1 MPNYMNVNLLA
12 HIALDPELGG
22 RYGVQG
28 NTFKNTVGYLCQYIQ
43 SRTNVDPQ
51 LAQLTIKMGSLIDN
65 ETRICDLDSETKD
78 EKNVDAI
85 VDQMVNQIETSA
97 EGADVL
103 IPGGWGHA
111 QEGGHA
117 LIYQF
122 QKTATRLRFFT
133 YNAGSGSGTHEQWST
148 TKNERFY
155 PVKLYELVN
164 PIQRDRLKKLIRQII
179 VPQLIRHPSRD
190 PAGFDAGKLDMAVK
204 RDLALLGAEAID
216 ISKHVSRDMATTG
229 QLSGTCSQR
238 SIHQMLKLNFK
249 KLSDYQRFMF
259 DFKMHALH
267 DFINTHQPPRAKAIA
282 ELLKLAI
289 ESNLKLLQASSAFST
304 EEQNT
309 AADELILL
317 KETIMAEN
325 AIKIP
330 EPRTPIVQPETD
342 YKLTVR
348 SSQSV
353 AHQQT
358 TTSNTTQYVAS
369 TNTTPIPDIVC
380 IQHNS
385 SLLNQLD
392 SITTQCKAMESLYP
406 LWVLEQIE
414 KTLLQL
420 PLPDEDFAYYQ
431 GISSPDAVAR
441 MISHLETLQT
451 LYLSVYQKS
460 CGDTK
465 SPKMYM
471 THWSLLALHDHFE
484 MQQAAQ
490 QNRPTFHRYI
500 EDQFRI
506 VWSELRNCPTLATH
520 HPDSDQRI
528 QQLMHHYQ
536 SSEKLIKFTGGFF
549 ASHYLE
555 IFNSHPKLKKKLEH
569 LHSLKEWRYATL
581 HREMVKNGVSALIYL
596 SEALKTNDPT
606 VDKQEFAPLLDA
618 IQQQMHYEKFV
629 SRSLHAVTDCSE
641 TTNEQFEFTWSPH
654 DGSPHVKSSLN
665 NRSSDGDSTHIHYG
679 QLQYQYDQNRSTAP
693 VIPDESMESR
703 LRRLYEPL
711 PHHHKSITKM
721 NSHEIQ
727 LYAHGGNQDA
737 QITKS
742 DYNRREPYHLRTS
755 LANQIN
761 LTVDD
766 FKSAINK
773 LEDTNNQTWLD
784 DNLFQPGVLRDLLER
799 DPRFVERFDGFIQ
812 TGFQAFMDEK
822 GQLSNKSLFLIRLS
836 TYFNRYVAELNPEIA
851 DVRLNNQQ
859 KQLSGLLEIQRDPDV
874 LSAIHHYRFITI
886 MARFQLNPALDQQ
899 ELLTDAL
906 FSHVYLNNN
915 PVIKT
920 FELTQLQH
928 TFKAWLQKMPVD
940 SIVSSIKTIL
950 PNIGIVIPDC
960 HIEGTYPL
968 FTLSNPTQ
976 SHSYSIDIESG
987 RIFKG
992 SQQYSNSLPS
1002 WLNKPQILFQFP
1014 DLGSDHSCLVSTYGT
1029 CVELIAV
1036 AIPTRIIQTRNGI
1049 SIQKKWMINGIDDW
1063 YEQQPLPIK
1072 PQKAGLPNVG
1082 PAIEHNLPA
1091 CLTDNSIN
1099 IWVNTSGQAILTR
1112 HDKPIYHTN
1121 HAGHLERFDNSQ
1133 VLVISTDQR
1142 LLSFEDPAFFCVNV
1156 DSVSQL
1162 GTIDFVRYGL
1172 SLNMNNSRVTLP
1184 DSAYEL
1190 TSTDTSPFDP
1200 MIACLNFSDG
1210 RNQKCTVAV
1219 QRAYV
1224 DPNQVNPAVGDYYP
1238 LTHDRTGYIQT
1249 KEAQSTTG
1257 VPNYENTENAITYPI
1272 VDGKPKPNNAADAL
1286 YLCYLYLITHKTE
1299 DAWAVLDDLNKRFS
1313 LEGNTT
1319 ELKYLA
1325 WIVNALPVKFKDEA
1339 PDANQETQL
1348 ETPRYVACQLKALAL
1363 LTDHMNQGKTLSSPF
1378 TKDLPS
1384 TIYRLYVQLQRM
1396 RRHLSV
1402 HYTLTD
1408 HESKSLLHYFH
1419 QDRQELHERNQDK
1432 KKPKAFT
1439 VLGAL
1444 GYEWRRLTLK
1454 TLCIEYQRLQTL
1466 CKSAQASNTPLSVG
1480 VSQRLADIQIEF
1492 NKELDVISKE
1502 TRLEHVPITVSAYN
1516 SSKFDFKVIPKL
1528 DDPDMSVL
1536 IEQAIAALPL
1546 PMHDLDFSKHMLIYV
1561 RIALDNNHPAR
1572 KLLEERCTRFLIA
1585 NDHDRS
1591 FAQDSMQLNVLRLLY
1606 SVLSNTDNLAKQC
1619 SQLTTPLKLGDLPE
1633 MIKRCPTQPPIM
1645 IYQAKNVFDTLLA
1658 GTRDIRTVVEKEIPV
1673 HVPIQTSPWT
1683 LPKPLTIAKLIQTT
1697 EEALPDKT
1705 QITLH
1710 ALQVKYRAA
1719 ETLEALQRKKL
1730 PKSGISDA
1738 EKEHAAGQFKY
1749 QRDQTQRKLAKS
1761 HFSDPVIREAL
1772 HQNAST
1778 FHDAIDQTL
1787 TAHWHD
1793 ALQLAREMS
1802 QTIPFKLESA
1812 AGLRRE
1818 LTQNDL
1824 LTLYFH
1830 ADQTLY
1836 QDMTGLSDSDAI
1848 NKLHGLIH
1856 QSVALEVQKQHMQRL
1871 INALNQAKE
1880 HTTDSAFYQIANT
1893 LMAVNH
1899 AAANADP
1906 QLMLFQ
1912 YYENI
1917 LLRPR
1922 QIDALTHLLSTSD
1935 DPHAFHEAV
1944 EKIIMGGGKSK
1955 VILPLLAQKKAT
1967 GTNLVIIEV
1976 PRALLATNHH
1986 DLNETSQRLFGQ
1998 RAFVFD
2004 FNRDSDCSPKRLET
2018 IHQWFIDVM
2027 TDKAYLVTTGES
2039 MQSLQLKYL
2048 EMLLNRPDI
2057 NHATS
2062 EQIKEWEKQVHWLGK
2077 ITQLL
2082 KHRTDVIID
2091 EVHQGLLL
2099 KKKLNYTLG
2108 NKTTLNPEFIK
2119 HSIALYEFIEKINDV
2134 TSLADALIE
2143 NPDSPLQGAMQS
2155 FGASFKDELRAYLNN
2170 EYESDTIRHASMD
2183 LKNTFAF
2190 YKEQITLLPQTLSR
2204 KHKANYGPSQI
2215 NQEKPALQAI
2225 AIPYMANNKPNER
2238 SRFGNP
2244 LETINYTI
2252 QSVLLDGL
2260 SAELLAELILRWQTK
2275 AREEWKINYPKYAGF
2290 NQTPTARRLQALLVN
2305 TGFTLQTIDVQNKEH
2320 IKHVLPRFKH
2330 HKPTLFEALKT
2341 QILTEIIN
2349 DPEILHSDAYNHVDM
2364 YRSVQGLS
2372 GTPSNHATYHQ
2383 RLQFNHET
2391 SLGTDGYI
2399 QNVLRGKHTPMH
2411 GVDFNTLP
2419 TFIHEV
2425 FSKLKHPHD
2434 LRAFIDINATFI
2446 GISNLVVAEALA
2458 RFVSVN
2464 NSDIHYILY
2473 FNNENELYALDVNE
2487 PKTSIPFSQITNYK
2501 PEHCFTYY
2509 DQDHTVGIDLKQ
2521 ADNATGV
2528 VFIDEKTQIQSFLQ
2542 GGMRMRGLE
2551 NEQTLEIIMPKA
2563 MQAHTLDSM
2572 MVLMEKNERRQL
2584 AEDHFF
2590 AALGKMDNLVREHLL
2605 GLINGLDDADYTTKH
2620 QWAQA
2625 FKPFLVEK
2633 QSTSLYE
2640 RYGAIYHE
2648 LDTADVF
2655 AAHQARLFDQ
2665 WMVCLASINKTAELK
2680 EIKSLQGCLN
2690 TIIQASLPICQP
2702 KAISHARGAYENAVE
2717 AQKEQEAMKEQQ
2729 QLKEQEKFVN
2739 LQAANT
2745 RHTPC
2750 AHIPWNDERLA
2761 QFSQAQ
2767 SSAISM
2773 KSLNEASASMI
2784 SYSPQLMISANFTT
2798 IYREQKQMIGPYM
2811 NPVQTILFRMHNDQL
2826 TACLINNQ
2834 EAEELYHLL
2843 PIENIWMTTTQ
2854 HTLLAGERPDWV
2866 LNDPAYQ
2873 TLIEQTRFFSG
2884 EWRSLLQQKIPFQWL
2899 NEQPQEK
2906 LEYFETNL
2914 LPFRDI
2920 SIHEFDQIN
2929 PMILNKIKEQTTEPI
2944 EIARN
2949 DSNTLSRIDPHV
2961 HEDTSLHV
2969 VLNDYERFVYVF
2981 KHLPADDQFN
2991 ALMVKNK
2998 TGQTVL
3004 DVIIGLHTTKSS
3016 IKLPRRWYEHFSSTS
3031 SGIVTDVAVSSQ
3043 NMFTYYLKNWPDT
3056 WEDGLAA
3063 KKVIMNL
3070 AERHQDLLD
3079 IIMCSVTDDV
3089 RYRLLKTIAAT
3100 TNYALILELSFNE
3113 PATFKQL
3120 LYDLPQAERINM
3132 LRNKNH
3138 QGVSLL
3144 DMAADNTELFDII
3157 LDALPV
3163 WDRHKARVDEQ
3174 GNNELHL
3181 AVNDIDAFLRILYL
3195 IPASDRLDAI
3205 MEKNKLDQTIVDLA
3219 LDHPIIYKIL
3229 SDALPELDRYGLVVD
3244 KEGNTA
3250 LHCAAGNEV
3259 LFREQL
3265 LAIPESYRFQLL
3277 MKKNKQGDTVLRLA
3291 MEDPKIYEILL
3302 DALPDE
3308 ERYKM
3313 FIDKDSGMT
3322 LHDLIDSSKIRN
3334 KVKIA
3339 EDNSLTG
3346 LDFGLCVQII
3356 KSIPPKHRLYAF
3368 MIHDENA
3375 WSLMGAVKTYPRL
3388 FPLFPRAELLNLLTT
3403 RDLLEVEKDDDGNT
3417 QLHLAAKKGLD
3428 AFQTVL
3434 HTLPEED
3441 RATALMISNNPACI
3455 MRSGSSYSYT
3465 PFSSLHLSAND
3476 SSFYAQDK
3484 YNKTELYYI
3493 DVKNESIIEL
3503 PIKQEEKINAEQR
3516 LSSIPIKSRLS
3527 DDDLKTITSLTGHTH
3542 KKTALELA
3550 LESGITLPD
3559 ILNILPESDR
3569 QKVAFSAMK
3578 IKLKEG
3584 KILLDIA
3591 SEEGLSAFQSLIR
3604 LLAPQDR
3611 LAALLLSTPEKYSD
3625 KDVSVFERVC
3635 RNKILF
3641 AEVINELPECD
3652 HVNAVR
3658 SMLDCSVYHPHYGT
3672 ILCQAA
3678 GDINTTRLIVNAIPK
3693 ERLQKYLTT
3702 SDENGSNFL
3711 LMNIYS
3717 TKNMSDFC
3725 KMIKEI
3731 LPCDILLDV
3740 LNNISPRCGWTTM
3753 LSACQSIES
3762 FSAVLSLYPINKR
3775 HDVILTEEIYYIFQR
3790 FHLDG
3795 LKVML
3800 EALPVN
3806 HQLDVLGVF
3815 IQIKEQSQHTSDLN
3829 DVKVILREFTDSLK
3843 QALPETS
3850 KLEMAMIKQ
3859 TIIMACTFVDLKE
3872 PLEKLKTL
3880 MINSQHSM
3888 DNANSD
3894 AHEINLNEPTASV
3907 KERFGQLHIK
3917 FFQQHGHSL
3926 ITKPQKE
3933 SEIAISALAELAT
3946 TVSQIIESYKQL
3958 ESAIQTCENYSHDNA
3973 VTSIKMIDDITE
3985 IASKLRQDLYEANEA
4000 QEGISST
4007 QKEPIKNMDSLKSFI
4022 KIAQDLGDELAAR
4035 VDQMME
4041 KLEQSNA
4048 NTTKK

>member
-1 MPNYMNVNLLA
+1 MNVNLLA

-43 SRTNVDPQ
+43 SRPNVDPQ

-65 ETRICDLDSETKD
+65 ETRICDLDSTTKD
-78 EKNVDAI
+78 EKNVDTI

-122 QKTATRLRFFT
+122 QKTATGLRFFT
-133 YNAGSGSGTHEQWST
+133 YNAGSGSSTHEQWST
-148 TKNERFY
+148 AKNERFY

-164 PIQRDRLKKLIRQII
+164 PIQRDRLKKLIRQLI
-179 VPQLIRHPSRD
+179 VPQLIKHPSRD
-190 PAGFDAGKLDMAVK
+190 QAGFDAGKLGIAVK
-204 RDLALLGAEAID
+204 RDLALLGAEPLD

-304 EEQNT
+304 EEKNT
-309 AADELILL
+309 AADELIQL
-317 KETIMAEN
+317 KEMILAEN

-348 SSQSV
+348 NSQSV
-353 AHQQT
+353 VNPQT
-358 TTSNTTQYVAS
+358 TTSNATQYVAS
-369 TNTTPIPDIVC
+369 TNTTPIPDI
-380 IQHNS
+380 ISIEHNS

-392 SITTQCKAMESLYP
+392 SITTQCKAMESLDP

-431 GISSPDAVAR
+431 GITSPDAVAR
-441 MISHLETLQT
+441 MIGHLETLQT
-451 LYLSVYQKS
+451 VYLSVYKKS

-465 SPKMYM
+465 SSKMYM
-471 THWSLLALHDHFE
+471 THWNLLALRDHFE

-506 VWSELRNCPTLATH
+506 IWSELRNCPTLATH

-536 SSEKLIKFTGGFF
+536 SSEKQIKFTGGLFS
-549 ASHYLE
+549 SHYLK
-555 IFNSHPKLKKKLEH
+555 IFNAHPRLKKKLER

-596 SEALKTNDPT
+596 SEALKTNDPS

-641 TTNEQFEFTWSPH
+641 TTSEQFELTWNYN

-665 NRSSDGDSTHIHYG
+665 NDLSDGDRTHIHYA
-679 QLQYQYDQNRSTAP
+679 QLQYQYDQNRAP
-693 VIPDESMESR
+693 NPVKPDDSMESL
-703 LRRLYEPL
+703 LRRLHEPP

-721 NSHEIQ
+721 SSHEIQ
-727 LYAHGGNQDA
+727 LYAHGDNQDA

-773 LEDTNNQTWLD
+773 LEDTNNQACLD
-784 DNLFQPGVLRDLLER
+784 NNLFQPGVLRDLLER
-799 DPRFVERFDGFIQ
+799 DPGFIARFDGLIQ

-822 GQLSNKSLFLIRLS
+822 GQFSNKNLFLIRLS
-836 TYFNRYVAELNPEIA
+836 TYFNRYVAELNPDIA
-851 DVRLNNQQ
+851 DIRLNNQQ
-859 KQLSGLLEIQRDPDV
+859 KQLSGLLEIQRDSDV

-886 MARFQLNPALDQQ
+886 MARLQLKPDLDQQ
-899 ELLTDAL
+899 ALLTDAL

-915 PVIKT
+915 PVIQT

-928 TFKAWLQKMPVD
+928 LFKAWLQKMPAD
-940 SIVSSIKTIL
+940 SIASSIKNIL
-950 PNIGIVIPDC
+950 PNIGIVIPNC
-960 HIEGTYPL
+960 HVEGTYPL
-968 FTLSNPTQ
+968 FTLSSPTQ

-1002 WLNKPQILFQFP
+1002 WLNKSHILSQFP
-1014 DLGSDHSCLVSTYGT
+1014 ELGSDHSCLVSPDGT

-1036 AIPTRIIQTRNGI
+1036 AIPTRIIQKRNGI

-1063 YEQQPLPIK
+1063 YEQQPLPIN
-1072 PQKAGLPNVG
+1072 PQKTRPPSVGL
-1082 PAIEHNLPA
+1082 AIEHNLPA

-1099 IWVNTSGQAILTR
+1099 IWVNTRGQAILTR

-1121 HAGHLERFDNSQ
+1121 HAGHLERFDSNQ

-1172 SLNMNNSRVTLP
+1172 SLNMNNGRVTLP

-1190 TSTDTSPFDP
+1190 TSMDKSPFDP

-1210 RNQKCTVAV
+1210 RNQTCTVAV

-1224 DPNQVNPAVGDYYP
+1224 DPNQVNPAAGDYYP

-1257 VPNYENTENAITYPI
+1257 LPNYENTATAITYPI

-1313 LEGNTT
+1313 LEGNAT

-1339 PDANQETQL
+1339 PDAHQETQL
-1348 ETPRYVACQLKALAL
+1348 ETPRYIACQLKALAL

-1378 TKDLPS
+1378 AEDLPS
-1384 TIYRLYVQLQRM
+1384 TIYRLYIQLQRM
-1396 RRHLSV
+1396 SRHLSV

-1419 QDRQELHERNQDK
+1419 QDRQEVHERNQDK
-1432 KKPKAFT
+1432 QSPKAFT

-1466 CKSAQASNTPLSVG
+1466 CNSAQKSNKPLPVG

-1492 NKELDVISKE
+1492 NKELDVMSKE
-1502 TRLEHVPITVSAYN
+1502 TRLEHIPITVSAYN
-1516 SSKFDFKVIPKL
+1516 PSKFDYKVIPKL
-1528 DDPDMSVL
+1528 DDPDMSVP
-1536 IEQAIAALPL
+1536 IEEAIAALSL
-1546 PMHDLDFSKHMLIYV
+1546 PMHDADFSKHMFIYV
-1561 RIALDNNHPAR
+1561 RIALDNDHPAR
-1572 KLLEERCTRFLIA
+1572 KLLEEHCTRFLIA
-1585 NDHDRS
+1585 NYHDRS
-1591 FAQDSMQLNVLRLLY
+1591 FAENSLQLNVLKLLY
-1606 SVLSNTDNLAKQC
+1606 SVLSNTDTLANQC
-1619 SQLTTPLKLGDLPE
+1619 SQAPLTLRDLSR
-1633 MIKRCPTQPPIM
+1633 MIKTCPKQPPIM
-1645 IYQAKNVFDTLLA
+1645 IYQAKDVFDTLLA
-1658 GTRDIRTVVEKEIPV
+1658 GTRDIRTVVEKELSV

-1683 LPKPLTIAKLIQTT
+1683 LPKSLTIAKLVQTT
-1697 EEALPDKT
+1697 ADALPDKT
-1705 QITLH
+1705 KLTLH
-1710 ALQVKYRAA
+1710 ALQVNYRAA
-1719 ETLEALQRKKL
+1719 EVLEAFMRKKM

-1738 EKEHAAGQFKY
+1738 EQEHAAGQFKY
-1749 QRDQTQRKLAKS
+1749 QRDQTQRKLATS
-1761 HFSDPVIREAL
+1761 HLSDPVIREAL

-1778 FHDAIDQTL
+1778 CHDAIDQTL
-1787 TAHWHD
+1787 TEHWHD
-1793 ALQLAREMS
+1793 ALQLARKMS
-1802 QTIPFKLESA
+1802 QTISFKLESA

-1830 ADQTLY
+1830 ADQARY
-1836 QDMTGLSDSDAI
+1836 QDMTGLSDSDSI

-1856 QSVALEVQKQHMQRL
+1856 QSVALEIQKQHMQRL
-1871 INALNQAKE
+1871 MNALNQAKE
-1880 HTTDSAFYQIANT
+1880 HSTDSALYQIANT

-1998 RAFVFD
+1998 RAFAFD

-2018 IHQWFIDVM
+2018 LHQHFIDVM

-2039 MQSLQLKYL
+2039 MQSLQLKYV
-2048 EMLLNRPDI
+2048 EMLLNKP
-2057 NHATS
+2057 NHATP
-2062 EQIKEWEKQVHWLGK
+2062 EQMKDWETQVHWLGK

-2082 KHRTDVIID
+2082 KQRTDVIID

-2108 NKTTLNPEFIK
+2108 NKNTLNPDFIK
-2119 HSIALYEFIEKINDV
+2119 HSIALYEFIEKINDG
-2134 TSLADALIE
+2134 TNLADALIE
-2143 NPDSPLQGAMQS
+2143 NPDSPLQDAMQS

-2170 EYESDTIRHASMD
+2170 EYESDTIRQASME

-2260 SAELLAELILRWQTK
+2260 SAELLGELILRWQTQ
-2275 AREEWKINYPKYAGF
+2275 AREEWKINYPKYADF
-2290 NQTPTARRLQALLVN
+2290 NQTPTARRLQTLFVN

-2411 GVDFNTLP
+2411 GVDFNSLP

-2446 GISNLVVAEALA
+2446 GISNLAVAEALA

-2464 NSDIHYILY
+2464 NPVIHYILY
-2473 FNNENELYALDVNE
+2473 FNNENELYALTVNE
-2487 PKTSIPFSQITNYK
+2487 PRTSIPFSQITNYK

-2551 NEQTLEIIMPKA
+2551 NEQTLEIITPKA

-2572 MVLMEKNERRQL
+2572 MALMEENERRQL

-2590 AALGKMDNLVREHLL
+2590 AALGKMNNLVREHLL
-2605 GLINGLDDADYTTKH
+2605 GLIDGLDDADYTTKH

-2648 LDTADVF
+2648 IDTADVF
-2655 AAHQARLFDQ
+2655 AAHQAQLIDR
-2665 WMVCLASINKTAELK
+2665 WMACLASINKTAELK
-2680 EIKSLQGCLN
+2680 DINSLQAATN
-2690 TIIQASLPICQP
+2690 TIIQTSLPICQP
-2702 KAISHARGAYENAVE
+2702 KSISHARGAYENAVE

-2729 QLKEQEKFVN
+2729 RLKEQEKFVN
-2739 LQAANT
+2739 LQVANT

-2767 SSAISM
+2767 SSGAIHM
-2773 KSLNEASASMI
+2773 KSLNEVSASTI
-2784 SYSPQLMISANFTT
+2784 NYSSQLITSSNFTT

-2843 PIENIWMTTTQ
+2843 PIKNSWMTTTQ
-2854 HTLLAGERPDWV
+2854 HTLLAGHRPDWV

-2884 EWRSLLQQKIPFQWL
+2884 EWRSLLQQKTPFQWL
-2899 NEQPQEK
+2899 NDQTQEK
-2906 LEYFETNL
+2906 LDYFEKNL

-2929 PMILNKIKEQTTEPI
+2929 PMIVEKIKEQITTPI
-2944 EIARN
+2944 EITRD

-2961 HEDTSLHV
+2961 HENTSLHV
-2969 VLNDYERFVYVF
+2969 VLNDVERFIYVF
-2981 KHLPADDQFN
+2981 KDLSKDDRRFN

-3004 DVIIGLHTTKSS
+3004 DVVIGLHPTK
-3016 IKLPRRWYEHFSSTS
+3016 
-3031 SGIVTDVAVSSQ
+3031 
-3043 NMFTYYLKNWPDT
+3043 DT
-3056 WEDGLAA
+3056 WTDGLAA
-3063 KKVIMNL
+3063 KKVTMDL
-3070 AERHQDLLD
+3070 AQHHQDLFD
-3079 IIMCSVTDDV
+3079 IIMWSVTRDV
-3089 RYRLLKTIAAT
+3089 RYRLLKTIAAK
-3100 TNYALILELSFNE
+3100 TNYALILELSFDY
-3113 PATFKQL
+3113 PTTFKQL
-3120 LYDLPQAERINM
+3120 LHDLPQAERIDM

-3144 DMAADNTELFDII
+3144 HMAALKTELFDIL

-3181 AVNDIDAFLRILYL
+3181 AVNDIDAFRRILYL
-3195 IPASDRLDAI
+3195 IPASDRFDAV

-3229 SDALPELDRYGLVVD
+3229 SDALPDLDRYGLIVD

-3250 LHCAAGNEV
+3250 LHCVAANAV
-3259 LFREQL
+3259 LFRELL
-3265 LAIPESYRFQLL
+3265 LAIPEPYRFQLL
-3277 MKKNKQGDTVLRLA
+3277 MKKNKQGDTVLSLA
-3291 MEDPKIYEILL
+3291 MASLTTYEIILN
-3302 DALPDE
+3302 ALPDE

-3322 LHDLIDSSKIRN
+3322 LHDLIYSYKF
-3334 KVKIA
+3334 KEA
-3339 EDNSLTG
+3339 GSLAAR
-3346 LDFGLCVQII
+3346 DFDTCLRII

-3368 MIHDENA
+3368 TIKGEKMY
-3375 WSLMGAVKTYPRL
+3375 SLMEFVKNYSNL
-3388 FPLFPRAELLNLLTT
+3388 FPFARTELLNLFSA
-3403 RDLLEVEKDDDGNT
+3403 RELLEIEKDKDGNN
-3417 QLHLAAKKGLD
+3417 QLHLAAKNGLD
-3428 AFQTVL
+3428 AFQSVL
-3434 HTLPEED
+3434 HTLPKED

-3465 PFSSLHLSAND
+3465 SWSSLHLSSTD
-3476 SSFYAQDK
+3476 SSYYAQDT
-3484 YNKTELYYI
+3484 YNKTKLYYI
-3493 DVKNESIIEL
+3493 DVRNESIIEL
-3503 PIKQEEKINAEQR
+3503 PIKSEEKINAEQR
-3516 LSSIPIKSRLS
+3516 LSSIPINSQLS

-3542 KKTALELA
+3542 KKTALQLA

-3559 ILNILPESDR
+3559 ILNTLPEPDR
-3569 QKVAFSAMK
+3569 QNVAFSAMK

-3584 KILLDIA
+3584 KTLLEIASKEGLSALSDILNALPESDRQNVAFSAMKIRLKEGKPLLEIA
-3591 SEEGLSAFQSLIR
+3591 SEESLSAFQSLIR

-3635 RNKILF
+3635 RNEILF
-3641 AEVINELPECD
+3641 ADVINELPECD

-3658 SMLDCSVYHPHYGT
+3658 SMLDCTVFHPNYGT
-3672 ILCQAA
+3672 ILHQAA
-3678 GDINTTRLIVNAIPK
+3678 GDINTTRLILNAIPQEK
-3693 ERLQKYLTT
+3693 LQEYLKTP
-3702 SDENGSNFL
+3702 DESGNNFL
-3711 LMNIYS
+3711 CVNIYS
-3717 TKNMSDFC
+3717 TKNTTDFC

-3731 LPCDILLDV
+3731 LPEDILLDV
-3740 LNNISPRCGWTTM
+3740 LSNISPLCGQTTM

-3762 FSAVLSLYPINKR
+3762 FNTVLLLYPLNKR
-3775 HDVILTEEIYYIFQR
+3775 HDVLLTDDIYYLFKRFQ
-3790 FHLDG
+3790 LDG

-3806 HQLDVLGVF
+3806 DQLDVLDVF
-3815 IQIKEQSQHTSDLN
+3815 IHIKEKSQDTSDLN

-3843 QALPETS
+3843 QALPEES
-3850 KLEMAMIKQ
+3850 KLEIAMIKQ
-3859 TIIMACTFVDLKE
+3859 AIIMAATFVDLKT

-3880 MINSQHSM
+3880 MSNSQQSM
-3888 DNANSD
+3888 DQNASLD
-3894 AHEINLNEPTASV
+3894 AHENKQNND
-3907 KERFGQLHIK
+3907 
-3917 FFQQHGHSL
+3917 HGH
-3926 ITKPQKE
+3926 
-3933 SEIAISALAELAT
+3933 T
-3946 TVSQIIESYKQL
+3946 TAPTDFNL
-3958 ESAIQTCENYSHDNA
+3958 
-3973 VTSIKMIDDITE
+3973 
-3985 IASKLRQDLYEANEA
+3985 
-4000 QEGISST
+4000 
-4007 QKEPIKNMDSLKSFI
+4007 
-4022 KIAQDLGDELAAR
+4022 
-4035 VDQMME
+4035 
-4041 KLEQSNA
+4041 
-4048 NTTKK
+4048 